1 MKINFKKEHFDKLK
15 ELAVKAL
22 LNNDVIMGKLGTP
35 INIIELIHCTTIN
48 SLNNISLSLAKKI
61 ESLEEKDEWTSNE
74 LNQGSL
80 LKAKE
85 QKELVNL
92 IIGYKRYK
100 QEIED
105 NKANKE
111 ALLEQLN
118 TLKESQKTPEDKIKE
133 LEDKLANI
141 SQVEEF

>member
-15 ELAVKAL
+15 ELAVKTL

-48 SLNNISLSLAKKI
+48 SLNNIRLSLAKKI

-100 QEIED
+100 QEIAD

-118 TLKESQKTPEDKIKE
+118 ELKESQKTPEDKIKE

>member
-48 SLNNISLSLAKKI
+48 SLNNIRLSLAKKI

-105 NKANKE
+105 NKTNKE

>member
-48 SLNNISLSLAKKI
+48 SLNNIRLSLAKKI

-111 ALLEQLN
+111 VLLEQLN
-118 TLKESQKTPEDKIKE
+118 VLKESQKTPEDKIKE